1 MRRSAA
7 SPDLDMSS
15 LLRWLQEEHVAGA
28 DLQKVVRR
36 MPLPLFVKDGASRLL
51 MMNPAC
57 EAMWGIRFA
66 DIAGSDGTGLYP
78 PEQLRIYHEHDR
90 LAFARGATIIE
101 EAPLWHAGMM
111 QLRWMIT
118 HKHPV
123 YDDDGQ
129 PHLLI
134 GSCLDITERRHR
146 ETALEQALAVAR
158 QAAGSQ
164 QDATERQHRRLTLDL
179 REDLAQNLVA
189 LKLDL
194 ATLHARTGAAQPLLH
209 QRAAQALSTLDAS
222 LAAVRDII
230 NELHP
235 ATLELGLSAAVEWQL
250 QQLGQRGT
258 RCVLRVADD
267 SATLDQQRSG
277 ALFHLIR
284 QGLDYAAGQQP
295 GTLEVELS
303 LGRERLA
310 VTITSAAPLSAA
322 NAEVLV
328 AMRNRLTGLGGKLD
342 LSRHSLRLIVPGQ
355 ALSWAEGREVT

>member
-1 MRRSAA
+1 MRLSAA

-57 EAMWGIRFA
+57 EAMWGIRFD
-66 DIAGSDGTGLYP
+66 DIAGTDGAGLYP
-78 PEQLRIYHEHDR
+78 PEQLRIYREHDR
-90 LAFARGATIIE
+90 LAFARGTTIIE
-101 EAPLWHAGMM
+101 EAPLWHAGMR

-129 PHLLI
+129 PSLLI
-134 GSCLDITERRHR
+134 GSCFDITDRKHR
-146 ETALEQALAVAR
+146 ETALEEALAATRQVAR
-158 QAAGSQ
+158 AR
-164 QDATERQHRRLTLDL
+164 QDATERLHQRLALGL
-179 REDLAQNLVA
+179 REELAQNLVA

-194 ATLHARTGAAQPLLH
+194 ATLHARTGATQPLLH

-222 LAAVRDII
+222 LAAVRHIT

-250 QQLGQRGT
+250 QQLERRHGAH
-258 RCVLRVADD
+258 CVLRVVDD

-277 ALFHLIR
+277 ALFHVIR
-284 QGLDYAAGQQP
+284 QGLEYAAGQRP
-295 GTLEVELS
+295 EALEVELS
-303 LGRERLA
+303 LARERLA
-310 VTITSAAPLSAA
+310 ITIASAAPLSPAG
-322 NAEVLV
+322 AEVLA
-328 AMRNRLTGLGGKLD
+328 AMCHRLADLGGQLD
-342 LSRHSLRLIVPGQ
+342 LTRHSLRLIVPGR
-355 ALSWAEGREVT
+355 A